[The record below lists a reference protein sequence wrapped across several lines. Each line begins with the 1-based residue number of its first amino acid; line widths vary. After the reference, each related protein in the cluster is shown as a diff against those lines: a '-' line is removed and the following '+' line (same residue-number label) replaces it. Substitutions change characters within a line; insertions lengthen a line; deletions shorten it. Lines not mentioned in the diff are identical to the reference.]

1 MLQNAEICC
10 FARLKYYVDR
20 LKFHTHTLVN
30 NVMTSRALRQSRLA
44 LLFVRVVVVRL
55 KVELVGRWPRTR
67 ARLLIAVDLVVLDF
81 KVRVTVQ
88 LAQLEQA
95 AVVTRDLEVLRQL
108 DIGGWFSKTCVPPL
122 TANSDASP
130 AKLIPKQNVMQVPR
144 N

>member
-1 MLQNAEICC
+1 
-10 FARLKYYVDR
+10 
-20 LKFHTHTLVN
+20 
-30 NVMTSRALRQSRLA
+30 MTSRELV
-44 LLFVRVVVVRL
+44 LLFARGVVVRL
-55 KVELVGRWPRTR
+55 KVELLRTR

-95 AVVTRDLEVLRQL
+95 AVVTRDLEVLRHL
-108 DIGGWFSKTCVPPL
+108 DIGGWFSKTCDTPH

-130 AKLIPKQNVMQVPR
+130 AKLIPTQNVMQVPR

>member
-10 FARLKYYVDR
+10 FARLKYVDR

-30 NVMTSRALRQSRLA
+30 KVNNVMTSRELV

-55 KVELVGRWPRTR
+55 KVELVGRWLRTR

-108 DIGGWFSKTCVPPL
+108 DIGGWFSKTCDTPH

-130 AKLIPKQNVMQVPR
+130 AKLIPTQNVMQVPR